1 MQMKFFTLIFSFYML
16 GLSFMPCGDVD
27 ECIAS
32 AGAIVSSGQQH
43 EKHSHE
49 KENCTPL
56 CHCACC
62 ATTVCFQQ
70 IAQYKIASI
79 TFPIKKYPL
88 YDLSYSSQSAT
99 NIWQPP
105 RI

>member
-1 MQMKFFTLIFSFYML
+1 MKFFTLIFSFCML

-27 ECIAS
+27 ECNAS
-32 AGAIVSSGQQH
+32 EDIVVSSGQGQ

-49 KENCTPL
+49 KEDCTPL

-70 IAQYKIASI
+70 IAVYKICST
-79 TFPIKKYPL
+79 TFPVKKYPL
-88 YDLSYSSQSAT
+88 YNLSYSSHSTA

>member
-1 MQMKFFTLIFSFYML
+1 ML

-27 ECIAS
+27 ECNAS
-32 AGAIVSSGQQH
+32 EDILVSLEQGH

-49 KENCTPL
+49 KENCSPL
-56 CHCACC
+56 CACACC

-70 IAQYKIASI
+70 IATYQVAPII
-79 TFPIKKYPL
+79 FPVKKYSL
-88 YDLSYSSQSAT
+88 YDFSYSSQSTA